1 MAQQPHHHPAS
12 FACPLTLQVM
22 EDPVRDKCGHN
33 FERKAITEWLQQHD
47 SCCPISRKPL
57 DGTTGNDDLVPN
69 HALAERIEKW
79 KWQKQVGD
87 YIHAADYSA
96 EAQTLS
102 LHSDDD
108 DDDDVEMGG
117 GGWSRRGWKSA
128 RAAATSSTRKQK
140 QHQHYEEIVTVE
152 CMLLPQELQLLELV
166 QAREDAEQREK
177 ERKRTCRLLASL
189 LVLLAALTF
198 GAARVIQL

>member
-1 MAQQPHHHPAS
+1 MAQQHQHQQHPAS
-12 FACPLTLQVM
+12 FACPLTLEVM

-33 FERKAITEWLQQHD
+33 FERKAITEWLRQHD

-57 DGTTGNDDLVPN
+57 DAGGGDLIPN

-79 KWQKQVGD
+79 KWQKEVGD
-87 YIHAADYSA
+87 YIIHAEEDYSA

-108 DDDDVEMGG
+108 DEDVEMGG
-117 GGWSRRGWKSA
+117 RGGSRRGWKSA
-128 RAAATSSTRKQK
+128 RAATSTRKQK
-140 QHQHYEEIVTVE
+140 QQQQHYEEIVTVE

-177 ERKRTCRLLASL
+177 ERKRTCRLLTSL
-189 LVLLAALTF
+189 LVLLGALTF
-198 GAARVIQL
+198 GAARVIQM